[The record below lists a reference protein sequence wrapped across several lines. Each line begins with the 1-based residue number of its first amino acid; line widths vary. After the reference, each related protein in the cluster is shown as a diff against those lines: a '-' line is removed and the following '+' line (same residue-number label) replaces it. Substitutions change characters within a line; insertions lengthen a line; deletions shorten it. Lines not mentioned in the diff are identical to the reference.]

1 MMVEVFNNISSL
13 DRNFAFISEQT
24 HYFIHKSFFFFFLN
38 SKLWD
43 YQSFTPFDL
52 FLEKWLLT
60 SEFS

>member
-24 HYFIHKSFFFFFLN
+24 HYFIHKSFFKKKKN

-60 SEFS
+60 SELS